1 MKMKQKIG
9 AGALLAI
16 IAIGGVYGVGSVQ
29 AAKSSTSNSTQ
40 KQVIGIEMAE
50 QKALAVA
57 KGQVESI
64 ELKKK
69 NNQVYYEV
77 EIDQGQKDVD
87 VLIEAYTGKSLGVR
101 NDNDDDDDDDYKYTD
116 ATSTV
121 SDSTIGVSKASAV
134 AVNYLKGTV
143 IEVDLDRDDGRLVY
157 EVELKTTEGTAEV
170 KVDAKT
176 AEIISVEKDSDDHDD
191 HDDND
196 HDDDK
201 NDD

>member
-29 AAKSSTSNSTQ
+29 AANSSTSNSTQ
-40 KQVIGIEMAE
+40 KQVIGVELAE
-50 QKALAVA
+50 QKALALA

-69 NNQVYYEV
+69 NTQVYYKV
-77 EIDQGQKDVD
+77 EIDQGQKEID

-101 NDNDDDDDDDYKYTD
+101 SDNDDDDEDDYKYTND
-116 ATSTV
+116 TSTAI
-121 SDSTIGVSKASAV
+121 DSMIGASKASAI
-134 AVNYLKGTV
+134 AVNHLKGTF

-157 EVELKTTEGTAEV
+157 EVELKIDGGTAEV

-176 AEIISVEKDSDDHDD
+176 AKIVSVDKDFDNDDDD
-191 HDDND
+191 DDQDDN
-196 HDDDK
+196 H

>member
-16 IAIGGVYGVGSVQ
+16 VAIGGVYGVGSVQ
-29 AAKSSTSNSTQ
+29 AANSSTSNNTQ
-40 KQVIGIEMAE
+40 KQFIGIEMAE

-64 ELKKK
+64 ELKKY
-69 NNQVYYEV
+69 NTQVYYKV

-101 NDNDDDDDDDYKYTD
+101 TDHDDNDDKEDDYKYTN
-116 ATSTV
+116 ATSTA
-121 SDSTIGVSKASAV
+121 SGSNIGASKASAV

-157 EVELKTTEGTAEV
+157 EVELKIDGGTAEV

-176 AEIISVEKDSDDHDD
+176 AKIVSVDKDFDD

-196 HDDDK
+196 DDDNN